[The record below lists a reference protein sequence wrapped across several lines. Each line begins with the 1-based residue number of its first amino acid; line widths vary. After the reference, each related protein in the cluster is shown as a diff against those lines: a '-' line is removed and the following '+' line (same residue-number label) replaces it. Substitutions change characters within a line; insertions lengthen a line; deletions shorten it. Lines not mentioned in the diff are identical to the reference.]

1 MPLNNATYKR
11 KALIIAVAIMLI
23 VGVVQAQ
30 NLFGFPYYQDSEGTS
45 VSNAWAVVTEGRL
58 SPYTYSYEEPPLGSF
73 VVGLWA
79 VLSGGLSAFGF
90 SINSGRVLMLGLHLL
105 SVGLVFGIARKTSKS
120 DLVAIIAALVF
131 AFSPLAAT
139 LQRRVLVDNISIVW
153 LLASV
158 YLILGDERHLKHYFL
173 SAMLFG
179 LAVLTKGSVIWF
191 IPAFMYVIALKA
203 NRLHKRFASGH
214 WLALAI
220 FVISLYPLYAQ
231 MKQELFPE
239 GWLLGGDF
247 PHVSLVER
255 LADRGPNS
263 DGQFVVGSG
272 LRESLSE
279 WVDLGTATSDP
290 VIVYAG
296 WIAVVFIA
304 ILAIDNKTLRPIL
317 AFIIAGCLKLMF
329 GGPVFVSDA
338 ILLLPFL
345 AVCIGVIIG
354 TVAKAFA
361 SIAGGSVVRYGL
373 TAATMAVF
381 LYPFGTFYGNRIAMY
396 TVDQV
401 EGQVA
406 AVNWVRQNLPHDA
419 VIVTD
424 NYAFV
429 DLREIFANAHHYWKV
444 DTDPALKYNVLDDDV
459 CNIDYLVVT
468 PQVQD
473 DIELYGLDLMRRAI
487 ENSEP
492 IMRFAN
498 NGWPVEIRQ
507 ASKRDCLQVAFATD
521 GDDAN

>member
-11 KALIIAVAIMLI
+11 KGLIIAVALMMI
-23 VGVVQAQ
+23 VGVLQAQ

-58 SPYTYSYEEPPLGSF
+58 SPYTYAYEEPPLGSF

-79 VLSGGLSAFGF
+79 IVSGGLSAFGF
-90 SINSGRVLMLGLHLL
+90 SINSGRVLMLGMHVL
-105 SVGLVFGIARKTSKS
+105 SVALVFGIARKVSKS
-120 DLVAIIAALVF
+120 DLVAVIAALVF

-153 LLASV
+153 LLTAV
-158 YLILGDERHLKHYFL
+158 YLVLGDERHLKHYFL
-173 SAMLFG
+173 SALFFG
-179 LAVLTKGSVIWF
+179 MAVLTKGSTIWF
-191 IPAFMYVIALKA
+191 IPAFMYVIALRA

-239 GWLLGGDF
+239 GWILGGDF

-255 LADRGPNS
+255 IADRGP
-263 DGQFVVGSG
+263 DGNTPLNVGAG
-272 LRESLSE
+272 FRETLNE

-290 VIVYAG
+290 IIIYGG

-304 ILAIDNKTLRPIL
+304 ILAIDNKSLRPIL
-317 AFIIAGCLKLMF
+317 AFIIAGCLKLVF
-329 GGPVFVSDA
+329 GGTVFVSDA
-338 ILLLPFL
+338 ILVLPFL

-354 TVAKAFA
+354 TVAKAF
-361 SIAGGSVVRYGL
+361 GSVGGAGVMRLGL
-373 TAATMAVF
+373 SAATMAVF

-406 AVNWVRQNLPHDA
+406 AVNWVRQNLPRDS

-429 DLREIFANAHHYWKV
+429 DLREMFPNAHHYWKV
-444 DTDPALKYNVLDDDV
+444 DSDPALKYNVLDDDV

-473 DIELYGLDLMRRAI
+473 DISLYGMDLMRRTI
-487 ENSEP
+487 DTSEA
-492 IMRFAN
+492 IMRFPN

-507 ASKRDCLQVAFATD
+507 VNKRDCIQVALGTSDEAR
-521 GDDAN
+521 N